1 VAEKRIPTAVYCRAS
16 TQEEIEFQ
24 VGLAFSYIKHF
35 DLELCGLY
43 LDLDSHAEW
52 EKLKQDAGTAQIIL
66 LNSTDSVEENAS
78 KLDSIAKSLD
88 IVIETVDGS
97 YTSDPA
103 EIGIQLT
110 DWDEYEARQLAAQFR
125 RRDYGKL
132 ISTGMRNSAGE
143 TGHHSIAPYGYQK
156 AGFGYVID
164 ETTAPYVRKMFE
176 MAAQGA
182 TNAEIA
188 KSLDTLGA
196 GTPSGTP
203 SWRDDTVRRILSNRV
218 YLGKLEVGKNERGA
232 DRIVRKP
239 KIRADEY
246 DANHPAIIDDEVFE
260 KVQQIL
266 RERSRK
272 RTESIQATKGN
283 EERDRNEYGNL
294 ARCKLCDTKLV
305 FVPKTEANRRK
316 VSIFRCVNH
325 TGAKPKGEPLP
336 KQPVI
341 NLDEMNQ
348 QVMDI
353 CNDYIVQVAA
363 IVKGRDLIQ
372 ELLLWERENAYAYSI
387 KIGRE
392 FLELYEQYC
401 KKGSTAEFLDKSDE
415 MSRAYPDLISILNG
429 IEDEQLAAEQ
439 IPTELTAY
447 FGEEPLDLYQDEF
460 DIEKVKTILTKV
472 LLKPDGTLEA
482 EYKVDIR
489 PWQEKFLGK
498 DATP

>member
-1 VAEKRIPTAVYCRAS
+1 MTAVAEKRIPTAVYCRAS
-16 TQEEIEFQ
+16 SQEELEFQ
-24 VGLAFSYIKHF
+24 VGLAFSYIHHF
-35 DLELCGLY
+35 DLEFNGLY
-43 LDLDSHAEW
+43 LDTDSHTEW
-52 EKLKQDAGTAQIIL
+52 EKLKRDAGTAQMIL
-66 LNSTDSVEENAS
+66 LFSIDSVEENAS
-78 KLDSIAKSLD
+78 RISSIAKSLGV
-88 IVIETVDGS
+88 VIETVDGS

-103 EIGIQLT
+103 ELGIQLT
-110 DWDEYEARQLAAQFR
+110 DWDEYEARRLAAQFR
-125 RRDYGKL
+125 RKDHGRL
-132 ISTGMRNSAGE
+132 ISTGMRNAVGE

-156 AGFGYVID
+156 AEFGYVID

-182 TNAEIA
+182 TNTEIA
-188 KSLDTLGA
+188 NTLDELGV
-196 GTPSGTP
+196 GTPSGTSP
-203 SWRDDTVRRILSNRV
+203 WRDDTVRRILSNRV
-218 YLGKLEVGKNERGA
+218 YLGKLEFGKNERGA

-239 KIRADEY
+239 KIRPDEY
-246 DANHPAIIDDEVFE
+246 DANHLAIIDDETYE

-272 RTESIQATKGN
+272 RTESIRT
-283 EERDRNEYGNL
+283 EERDTNEYGDL
-294 ARCKLCDTKLV
+294 ARCKLCGTKLV

-353 CNDYIVQVAA
+353 CNDFIIQAA
-363 IVKGRDLIQ
+363 MIVKGQDLIQ
-372 ELLLWERENAYAYSI
+372 ALLHWERENAYAYSI

-392 FLELYEQYC
+392 FLKLYEQYC
-401 KKGSTAEFLDKSDE
+401 KNGSRAEFLDKSGE
-415 MSRAYPDLISILNG
+415 MSRTYPDLIGILNG
-429 IEDEQLAAEQ
+429 MEDEQLAAEQ
-439 IPTELTAY
+439 IPTELRAY

-482 EYKVDIR
+482 EYKVDIK
-489 PWQEKFLGK
+489 PWQERFLGTE
-498 DATP
+498 AMP